1 MSVTNKSFWFHRDN
15 KDEWQFIGIWAD
27 TLEYNNIK
35 ELLLKKIKEDELYK
49 YFILFREY
57 KTVVSILQ
65 KNLYRRNFCHRIK
78 CSDEFSKNQK
88 KIILEKE
95 NKKIP
100 KSIEYLKYKERVQV
114 LNVET
119 GELLILSK

>member
-1 MSVTNKSFWFHRDN
+1 MSVTNKCVWLHKEN
-15 KDEWQFIGIWAD
+15 IDEWQFIGIWAD
-27 TLEYNNIK
+27 TLEYDNIK

-57 KTVVSILQ
+57 KNVVSILN
-65 KNLYRRNFCHRIK
+65 KNLSRRNFCHRIK

-88 KIILEKE
+88 KMILEKE

-100 KSIEYLKYKERVQV
+100 KSIEYLKYKKRLQV
-114 LNVET
+114 LNVVT

>member
-1 MSVTNKSFWFHRDN
+1 MSVTNKCVWLHKEN
-15 KDEWQFIGIWAD
+15 IDEWQFIGIWAD
-27 TLEYNNIK
+27 TLEYDNIK

-57 KTVVSILQ
+57 KNVVSILN
-65 KNLYRRNFCHRIK
+65 KNLSRRNFCHRIK

-88 KIILEKE
+88 KMILEKE

-100 KSIEYLKYKERVQV
+100 KSIEYLKYKERLQV
-114 LNVET
+114 LNVVT

>member
-1 MSVTNKSFWFHRDN
+1 MSEINKSICLHKEN
-15 KDEWQFIGIWAD
+15 IDEWRFIGIWAD

-35 ELLLKKIKEDELYK
+35 ELLRKKIKEEELYK

-57 KTVVSILQ
+57 KTVVSVIQ
-65 KNLYRRNFCHRIK
+65 KNLSRRNFCHRIK
-78 CSDEFSKNQK
+78 CSDDFSKNHK
-88 KIILEKE
+88 KILLEKE

-119 GELLILSK
+119 GELFILSK

>member
-65 KNLYRRNFCHRIK
+65 KNLYRRNFSHRIK